1 MMINSKIITKPALS
15 DIELIN
21 FGELGNLEIFNT
33 DGLRSILKTMPHIP
47 NMKEKPFDIPD
58 MLN

>member
-33 DGLRSILKTMPHIP
+33 DGLRSILKTMPHIQ
-47 NMKEKPFDIPD
+47 I
-58 MLN
+58 